1 MTASRSEPG
10 AAVADRHRD
19 DAVWFKQRRLA
30 FPLDAPALAA
40 LRAVP
45 GVTGATMIGGSL
57 RLSYDLRRSCLAD
70 LLSRLREFG
79 GITFKR
85 SWRVAFWSL
94 TEDIQRQH
102 QGRELD
108 WDSLVRD
115 SYMSQYQHRRHGRR
129 DERPQHWRKYQ
140 AR

>member
-1 MTASRSEPG
+1 MTESRSEPG
-10 AAVADRHRD
+10 SAVTDRDRD
-19 DAVWFKQRRLA
+19 DAVWFKERRLP
-30 FPLDAPALAA
+30 FPLDARALSA

-45 GVTGATMIGGSL
+45 GVTGASVIGRSL
-57 RLSYDLRRSCLAD
+57 RLSYDLRRNCLAD
-70 LLSRLREFG
+70 LLPRLREISG
-79 GITFKR
+79 AALKR
-85 SWRVAFWSL
+85 SWRVAFWLL

-102 QGRELD
+102 QGRGFD

-115 SYMSQYQHRRHGRR
+115 IHMSQYQHRRHGRR